1 MKIVKKIVAVISAVV
16 MLSCAT
22 AVTASAVATNAATA
36 SITRASGTMTYTSK
50 QTSPRQWYISTSYNV
65 ANRPVYC
72 SGVGTYYTGIT
83 KTTATTGNGNGSGTS
98 GTSATLF
105 NDYGYGW
112 YKCVSDHSATAV
124 DGSVVSY
131 NGLTKYGTFVN

>member
-16 MLSCAT
+16 MLSCVT
-22 AVTASAVATNAATA
+22 AVTASAVAGNVATA
-36 SITRASGTMTYTSK
+36 SITRASGTMTYTSY
-50 QTSPRQWYISTSYNV
+50 QASAHQWYISTSYDV
-65 ANRPVYC
+65 ANRPVSC

-83 KTTATTGNGNGSGTS
+83 KAKATTGNGNSSGTS

-112 YKCVSDHSATAV
+112 EKCVSNHSATTV
-124 DGSVVSY
+124 DGSVISY
-131 NGLTKYGTFVN
+131 NGWTRLGSFVN